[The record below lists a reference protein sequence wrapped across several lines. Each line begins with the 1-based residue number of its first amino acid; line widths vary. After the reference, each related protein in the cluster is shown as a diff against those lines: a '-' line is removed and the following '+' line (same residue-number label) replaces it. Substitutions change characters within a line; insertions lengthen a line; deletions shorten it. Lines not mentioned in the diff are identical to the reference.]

1 MQGSHMCL
9 VETLEFQTSQRSEAS
24 FSFSAQYFRMANYS
38 EVVGSTDLIF
48 GMQGSLMGVVET
60 MEFQRPVLAF
70 QMHAK
75 DEVCR
80 PNYS

>member
-1 MQGSHMCL
+1 MCL

-48 GMQGSLMGVVET
+48 GMQGALRGDPGVSELT
-60 MEFQRPVLAF
+60 
-70 QMHAK
+70 
-75 DEVCR
+75 EVR
-80 PNYS
+80 GQF